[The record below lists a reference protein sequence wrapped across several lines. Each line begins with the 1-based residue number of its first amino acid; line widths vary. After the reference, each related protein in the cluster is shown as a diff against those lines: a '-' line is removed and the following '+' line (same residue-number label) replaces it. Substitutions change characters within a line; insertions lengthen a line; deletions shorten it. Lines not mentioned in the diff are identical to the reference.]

1 MLGAVFHL
9 DFINKSYILLLPMDT
24 RHYSIALASINGVG
38 SVTYK
43 RLIAHFGGAEAVF
56 RATKRELSGIEGLG
70 RSRASAITSFDGW
83 GAVQDEVG
91 RATGAGVSI
100 IGLEDTAY
108 PARLR
113 EIYDAPPILYLKGSL
128 IDRDERAV
136 AVVGSRNSSR
146 YGLISAEG
154 IARGLA
160 ARGITVVSGMARGID
175 SAAHIGTLREKGR
188 TIAVLGS
195 GIDVIYPS
203 ENRPLFHEIVEH
215 GAVIT
220 EFPFGTEPEMTNFP
234 RRNRIISGISLG
246 VVIVEASPK
255 SGALITAKLALE
267 HNREVFAVPG
277 NITSMRSR
285 GTHSLI
291 REGAKLVESAEDI
304 IEELEFALKGTPAG
318 RSDKGQPAALAGD
331 LSDTQ
336 RTVLRC
342 VENGPVCIDAII
354 EGSGFKSQE
363 VLTILLD
370 LELKGLVKQIS
381 GNNFILNTFN
391 SVKI

>member
-1 MLGAVFHL
+1 
-9 DFINKSYILLLPMDT
+9 MDA
-24 RHYSIALASINGVG
+24 RHYSIALASISGVG

-43 RLIAHFGGAEAVF
+43 KLVDRFGGAEAVF
-56 RATKRELSGIEGLG
+56 RAGKRDLSGVEGVG
-70 RSRASAITSFDGW
+70 SSRASAIASFNGW

-91 RATGAGVSI
+91 RAVDAGVTIVS
-100 IGLEDTAY
+100 LEDAAY

-128 IDRDERAV
+128 TDRDERSV

-146 YGLISAEG
+146 YGLICAET

-175 SAAHIGTLREKGR
+175 SAAHLGALRQKGR

-203 ENRPLFHEIVEH
+203 ENRPLFAEIVEN
-215 GAVIT
+215 GAVIS

-234 RRNRIISGISLG
+234 KRNRIISGISLG
-246 VVIVEASPK
+246 VVIAEASPN

-267 HNREVFAVPG
+267 QNREVFAVPG

-285 GTHSLI
+285 GTHTLI
-291 REGAKLVESAEDI
+291 REGAKLVESAEDV
-304 IEELEFALKGTPAG
+304 IEELAFALGDPAHREG
-318 RSDKGQPAALAGD
+318 GEKPISLPED
-331 LSDTQ
+331 LSDTE

-342 VENGPVCIDAII
+342 IESGPVSIEAII
-354 EGSGFKSQE
+354 EGSGFRSQD
-363 VLTILLD
+363 VLAILLD
-370 LELKGLVKQIS
+370 LELRGLVKQIS
-381 GNNFILNTFN
+381 GNNFILTTL
-391 SVKI
+391 

>member
-1 MLGAVFHL
+1 
-9 DFINKSYILLLPMDT
+9 MDA
-24 RHYSIALASINGVG
+24 RHYSIALASISGVG

-43 RLIAHFGGAEAVF
+43 KLIDRFGSAEAVF
-56 RATKRELSGIEGLG
+56 RATRRELSGVEGVG
-70 RSRASAITSFDGW
+70 SSRASAIASFNGW
-83 GAVQDEVG
+83 GAVEDEVG
-91 RATGAGVSI
+91 RASEAQVTI
-100 IGLEDTAY
+100 IGLEDANY

-128 IDRDERAV
+128 TDQDRRAV

-146 YGLISAEG
+146 YGLTCAET

-160 ARGITVVSGMARGID
+160 ARGITVVSGMARGVD
-175 SAAHIGTLREKGR
+175 SAAHLGALRQQGR

-203 ENRPLFHEIVEH
+203 ENRPLFAEIVGH
-215 GAVIT
+215 GAVIS

-234 RRNRIISGISLG
+234 KRNRIISGISLG
-246 VVIVEASPK
+246 VVIAEASLN

-267 HNREVFAVPG
+267 QNREVFAVPG

-285 GTHSLI
+285 GTHTLI
-291 REGAKLVESAEDI
+291 REGAKLVESAEDV
-304 IEELEFALKGTPAG
+304 IEELAFAIADAPPLTGDRPPAE
-318 RSDKGQPAALAGD
+318 D

-336 RTVLRC
+336 RAVLQC
-342 VENGPVCIDAII
+342 IENGPVSIEAII
-354 EGSGFKSQE
+354 EGSGFRSQD

-370 LELKGLVKQIS
+370 LELRGLVKQVT
-381 GNNFILNTFN
+381 GNNFILNTF
-391 SVKI
+391 